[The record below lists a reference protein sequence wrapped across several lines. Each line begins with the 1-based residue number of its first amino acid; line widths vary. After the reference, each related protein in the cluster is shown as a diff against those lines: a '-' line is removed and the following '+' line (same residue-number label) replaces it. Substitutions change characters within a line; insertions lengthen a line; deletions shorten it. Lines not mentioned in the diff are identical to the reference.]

1 MKRLNKIK
9 TYYLLRMNYLITVV
23 GITIVSFL
31 VASPYFLQS
40 QNAYENYAYG
50 QGYDVKEL
58 KDSDEATEE
67 EEKAM
72 EGAEEEDDDD
82 DDDDD

>member
-1 MKRLNKIK
+1 MNS
-9 TYYLLRMNYLITVV
+9 LLTVL

-31 VASPYFLQS
+31 VASPFFLQT
-40 QNAYENYAYG
+40 QNTYENDAYG
-50 QGYDVKEL
+50 QGYDVEEL

-72 EGAEEEDDDD
+72 DEAEEDDDED
-82 DDDDD
+82 ND

>member
-1 MKRLNKIK
+1 MKKLNKIK

-31 VASPYFLQS
+31 VASPFFLQPP
-40 QNAYENYAYG
+40 NAYESYAYG
-50 QGYDVKEL
+50 QGYDVEEL
-58 KDSDEATEE
+58 KDSDEATED

-72 EGAEEEDDDD
+72 EEAEDDDD
-82 DDDDD
+82 D

>member
-1 MKRLNKIK
+1 MKKLNKIK
-9 TYYLLRMNYLITVV
+9 TYYLLRMKYLITVV

-31 VASPYFLQS
+31 VASPFFLQT
-40 QNAYENYAYG
+40 QNAYENDAYG
-50 QGYDVKEL
+50 QGYDVEEL

-72 EGAEEEDDDD
+72 EEGEE
-82 DDDDD
+82 